1 MGSAQHNEAAREP
14 AKHYVRADHKVAANP
29 APMQTYK
36 MHLSADQIVEETS
49 DWPEDAVAD
58 LVDRILRAKYDE
70 VDPSVD
76 KAWQDE
82 TRRRIADMESGRVQA
97 IPLEET
103 LAKARKIT
111 GQ

>member
-1 MGSAQHNEAAREP
+1 
-14 AKHYVRADHKVAANP
+14 
-29 APMQTYK
+29 MQTPQ
-36 MHLSADQIVEETS
+36 MQLSADQIVEETS

-58 LVDRILRAKYDE
+58 LIDRILRAKYGE
-70 VDPSVD
+70 ADPSV
-76 KAWQDE
+76 E
-82 TRRRIADMESGRVQA
+82 TRRRIADMESGRVQG

>member
-1 MGSAQHNEAAREP
+1 
-14 AKHYVRADHKVAANP
+14 
-29 APMQTYK
+29 MQTHE
-36 MHLSADQIVEETS
+36 MQLSADQIVEETS

-58 LVDRILRAKYDE
+58 LVDRILRAKYG

-76 KAWQDE
+76 KAWHEE
-82 TRRRIADMESGRVQA
+82 TRRRIADMEGGKVQG

-103 LAKARKIT
+103 LAKARKFT

>member
-1 MGSAQHNEAAREP
+1 MQTQ
-14 AKHYVRADHKVAANP
+14 
-29 APMQTYK
+29 PMQ
-36 MHLSADQIVEETS
+36 LSADQIVEETS

-58 LVDRILRAKYDE
+58 LVDRILRAKYGE

-76 KAWQDE
+76 TTWRAKIG
-82 TRRRIADMESGRVQA
+82 RRIADLESGKVQG

-111 GQ
+111 GH